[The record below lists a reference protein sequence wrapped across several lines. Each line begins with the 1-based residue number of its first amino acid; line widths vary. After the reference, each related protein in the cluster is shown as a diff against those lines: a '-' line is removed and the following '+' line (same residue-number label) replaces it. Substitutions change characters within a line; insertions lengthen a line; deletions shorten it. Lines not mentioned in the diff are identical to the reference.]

1 MHYHETSFYPFPFC
15 SARNVDFPQNEM
27 HHACYFCLQVN
38 NSYKVKLQNVELF
51 IDSFR
56 LLAGVCENSVLSPY
70 FDRIRLFDGG
80 DSLHFAFRR
89 FPFVDSF
96 TEALYNSCT

>member
-1 MHYHETSFYPFPFC
+1 MLH
-15 SARNVDFPQNEM
+15 
-27 HHACYFCLQVN
+27 
-38 NSYKVKLQNVELF
+38 VEF

-56 LLAGVCENSVLSPY
+56 FLAGVCENSVLSPS
-70 FDRIRLFDGG
+70 FDRIRLFEGGG

-89 FPFVDSF
+89 FPLVDSF